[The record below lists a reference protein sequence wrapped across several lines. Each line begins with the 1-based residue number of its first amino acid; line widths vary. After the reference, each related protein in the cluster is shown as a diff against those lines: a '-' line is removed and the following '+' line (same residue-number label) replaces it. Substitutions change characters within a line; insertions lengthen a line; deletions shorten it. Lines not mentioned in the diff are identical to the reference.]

1 MTKRMAYRINER
13 LVEWPDGTHYDENLD
28 YTKGERVRVVAAHLL
43 ALLAVIAIVL
53 FLSLP
58 GQS

>member
-13 LVEWPDGTHYDENLD
+13 LVEWPDGTHYDDLD
-28 YTKGERVRVVAAHLL
+28 YTFGERVRVGLGIAL
-43 ALLAVIAIVL
+43 ASLAVIAIVL